1 MGTLAYSSW
10 LLQMLHRLPDSWVAV
25 LDAWSARIAVRRRE
39 KRRVAVLQR
48 ARLKTQVQYKLK
60 PWRD

>member
-1 MGTLAYSSW
+1 MGTLAHSSW
-10 LLQMLHRLPDSWVAV
+10 LLQVMRRLPDSWLAV

-39 KRRVAVLQR
+39 KRRDAGLR
-48 ARLKTQVQYKLK
+48 TRLGGQAQYKLK

>member
-1 MGTLAYSSW
+1 MR
-10 LLQMLHRLPDSWVAV
+10 RLPDSWLAV

-39 KRRVAVLQR
+39 KRRDAGLR
-48 ARLKTQVQYKLK
+48 TRLGGQAQYKLK